1 MAYIDQ
7 DNSREKTFSGVIAIT
22 LVGAVGYALVSGL
35 ALSIVREPP
44 GVIPGT
50 SYRAPPPPPP
60 PHPTPRLR
68 KAPSGPHTT
77 TVTPPIVPIDRIDPV
92 QIDLGKTTTTID
104 IGIGKTPN
112 VPTQPP
118 QPAQDHSAGAT
129 PRGDKNGWVTTVDYP
144 PSAVRAGVEG
154 RTGFRLDIGID
165 GKATACTIVSSS
177 GSDELDGTACRLL
190 MRRARFT
197 PAKDESGNP
206 IASTYA
212 NAITWKLPA
221 D

>member
-7 DNSREKTFSGVIAIT
+7 DRSREKTFSGVVAIT

-35 ALSIVREPP
+35 AISIIREPP

-60 PHPTPRLR
+60 PQPTPQVRKTLPSSHPTIL
-68 KAPSGPHTT
+68 
-77 TVTPPIVPIDRIDPV
+77 PPIVPVDTRVDPV
-92 QIDLGKTTTTID
+92 PIDLGKVPTTID
-104 IGIGKTPN
+104 IGIGTTPN
-112 VPTQPP
+112 VPAQPP
-118 QPAQDHSAGAT
+118 QPAPDHSARAT
-129 PRGDKNGWVTTVDYP
+129 PRGDRDGWVTTVDYP
-144 PSAVRAGVEG
+144 SSAVRAGIEG

-165 GKATACTIVSSS
+165 GKVTGCTVVSTS

-197 PAKDESGNP
+197 PAKDAAGNP
-206 IASTYA
+206 IVSTYTGV
-212 NAITWKLPA
+212 ISWKLPA